1 MSWTVGRRGCLKL
14 NDTIIEFGN
23 WKIEYETSSWSGSF
37 DINGTKLK
45 EVVGALASC
54 EDKQPEAE
62 FDEGKFKFSGKII
75 LEMRW
80 KKEISDSICTI
91 KFSGIDEL
99 NGKKI
104 TNQSSSRVS

>member
-1 MSWTVGRRGCLKL
+1 MKL

-80 KKEISDSICTI
+80 KMLCCIIYIIIIFIKQFIIKSIKISYTPII
-91 KFSGIDEL
+91 IL
-99 NGKKI
+99 
-104 TNQSSSRVS
+104 